1 MSNQT
6 KTTEE
11 EIVIGPERLAPRIIE
26 VEATD
31 ASTIRM
37 AFETGEYRSFDV
49 SPLLSRGVFQ
59 RIAEPR
65 AFYRVSVVEG
75 GGGVEWESGP
85 DLSANR
91 VYYDGELVEET

>member
-6 KTTEE
+6 KTTKE
-11 EIVIGPERLAPRIIE
+11 EIVVGPEPLAPRIIE

-31 ASTIRM
+31 ASTIRL
-37 AFETGEYRSFDV
+37 AFETGEYRTFDV
-49 SPLLSRGVFQ
+49 SPLFSRGVFQ

-75 GGGVEWESGP
+75 GGGVQWESGS

-91 VYYDGELVEET
+91 VYYDGEPVE